1 MLKPLSRSLLAL
13 ALITPLPAL
22 AQQGDAAKQKELDA
36 ARADLQRAA
45 KRVAELSRDAGAM
58 RAPVDIDHI
67 VVRRPRLGVLLSG
80 DDAAGVRITGVT
92 PDSGAAKAGLKAG
105 DRLMRVAGE
114 TIGGATADARVADA
128 RARLANLKADTPVR
142 VTYQRDGKA
151 HEASITPTRV
161 SPRIAFAGQG
171 PGAVFLSSA
180 EGVMPRI
187 EGVPLPMGEIST
199 VIAPEVQL
207 ELRKLG
213 RLGDCK
219 GQDCQLPALAQ
230 AFRWSNLNLAT
241 VDASL
246 GRYFGADTGVLVLS
260 VGDELEG
267 LQSGDVIRKIDGA
280 AVTSPRDVT
289 QALRDK
295 AEDTK
300 VAVEYL
306 RDRQTRTTTV
316 TIPKAA
322 AFHFPATSRMVMKP
336 RTGEAAGKAPSVVE
350 RRRVMIVDQDGKV
363 QTFEDDGGDM
373 PLPPPPPAA
382 PVPPSG
388 KGSTLL

>member
-1 MLKPLSRSLLAL
+1 MLKPLSRSLMAL
-13 ALITPLPAL
+13 ALIAPLPAL

-45 KRVAELSRDAGAM
+45 KRVAELSRDAGAV

-105 DRLMRVAGE
+105 DRLVRVAGE

-128 RARLANLKADTPVR
+128 RTRLANLKADTPVR
-142 VTYQRDGKA
+142 VTYQRDGKT
-151 HEASITPTRV
+151 HEASVTPTQV
-161 SPRIAFAGQG
+161 SPRSAFASQG
-171 PGAVFLSSA
+171 PGAVFFSSR
-180 EGVMPRI
+180 EGGMPWL

-219 GQDCQLPALAQ
+219 GEDCQLPALAQ

-295 AEDTK
+295 PEDAK

-336 RTGEAAGKAPSVVE
+336 RTGEAAGKAPNVVE

>member
-13 ALITPLPAL
+13 ALVASLPAL

-45 KRVAELSRDAGAM
+45 KRVAELSRDAGAV

-128 RARLANLKADTPVR
+128 RTRLANLKADTPVH
-142 VTYQRDGKA
+142 VTYQRDGKT
-151 HEASITPTRV
+151 HEASVTPTQV
-161 SPRIAFAGQG
+161 SPRVAFAGQG
-171 PGAVFLSSA
+171 PGAVFFSSA
-180 EGVMPRI
+180 DGGMPRI

-219 GQDCQLPALAQ
+219 GEDCQLPSLAH

-246 GRYFGADTGVLVLS
+246 GRYFGTDAGVLVLS
-260 VGDELEG
+260 VGEELEG
-267 LQSGDVIRKIDGA
+267 LQAGDVIRKIDGA
-280 AVTSPRDVT
+280 TVTSPRDVT

-295 AEDTK
+295 PEDAK
-300 VAVEYL
+300 VAIEYL
-306 RDRQTRTTTV
+306 RDRQTRTSTV
-316 TIPKAA
+316 TVPKAA
-322 AFHFPATSRMVMKP
+322 AFRFPATSRVVVKP
-336 RTGEAAGKAPSVVE
+336 RAAETAGKAPNVVE

-363 QTFEDDGGDM
+363 QTFEDNDGDM

>member
-13 ALITPLPAL
+13 ALIAPLPAL
-22 AQQGDAAKQKELDA
+22 AQQGDAAKQRELDA

-128 RARLANLKADTPVR
+128 RARLANLKADTPVH
-142 VTYQRDGKA
+142 VTYQRDGKT
-151 HEASITPTRV
+151 HEASVTPTQV
-161 SPRIAFAGQG
+161 SPRVAFAGQG
-171 PGAVFLSSA
+171 PGAVFFSSA
-180 EGVMPRI
+180 DGGMPRI

-213 RLGDCK
+213 QLGDCK
-219 GQDCQLPALAQ
+219 GEDCQLPALAH

-246 GRYFGADTGVLVLS
+246 GRYFGTDAGVLVLS
-260 VGDELEG
+260 VGEELEG
-267 LQSGDVIRKIDGA
+267 LQAGDVIRKIDGA
-280 AVTSPRDVT
+280 TVTSPRDVT

-295 AEDTK
+295 PEDAK

-306 RDRQTRTTTV
+306 RDRQTRTSTV
-316 TIPKAA
+316 TVPKAA
-322 AFHFPATSRMVMKP
+322 AFRFPSTSRVVVKP
-336 RTGEAAGKAPSVVE
+336 RTAETAGKAPNVVE

>member
-13 ALITPLPAL
+13 ALIAPLPAL
-22 AQQGDAAKQKELDA
+22 AQQNDAAKQKELEA

-45 KRVAELSRDAGAM
+45 KRVAELSRDGTAA

-67 VVRRPRLGVLLSG
+67 IVRRPRLGVLLSG
-80 DDAAGVRITGVT
+80 DDTTGVRITGVT

-105 DRLMRVAGE
+105 DRLVRVAGE
-114 TIGGATADARVADA
+114 AVSGGTADARVAHA
-128 RARLANLKADTPVR
+128 RKLLADLKADTPVR

-151 HEASITPTRV
+151 HEASVTPTQV
-161 SPRIAFAGQG
+161 SPRIAFASQG
-171 PGAVFLSSA
+171 PGAVFLRS
-180 EGVMPRI
+180 GDGGMPQI
-187 EGVPLPMGEIST
+187 EGVPVPMGEISA

-219 GQDCQLPALAQ
+219 GEDCQLPALAE

-246 GRYFGADTGVLVLS
+246 GRYFGTEAGVLVLS
-260 VGDELEG
+260 VGEELEG
-267 LQSGDVIRKIDGA
+267 LQAGDVIRKVDGA

-295 AEDTK
+295 PADAT
-300 VAVEYL
+300 VSIEYL
-306 RDRQTRTTTV
+306 RDRQTRTSAV
-316 TIPKAA
+316 AVPKAA
-322 AFHFPATSRMVMKP
+322 AFRFPATSRVVVKP
-336 RTGEAAGKAPSVVE
+336 RTAAAAGKASAIVE

-373 PLPPPPPAA
+373 PLPPPPPAP

-388 KGSTLL
+388 KGGTLL